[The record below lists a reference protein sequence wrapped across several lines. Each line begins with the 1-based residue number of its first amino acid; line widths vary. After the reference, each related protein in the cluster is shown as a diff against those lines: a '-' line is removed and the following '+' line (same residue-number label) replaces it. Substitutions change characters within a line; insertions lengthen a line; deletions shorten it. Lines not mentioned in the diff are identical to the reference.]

1 MDKET
6 VQTIAIGEDLADFA
20 ASIDRLRFIIRYA
33 TAPHCSKESVAEH
46 SYYVAAYVLKLARYY
61 DFDVEKALI
70 LALLHDYAEAYI
82 SDVPHPI
89 KKQNPALETA
99 LEEAE
104 SKVLTDH
111 LSPEFAQMIAEFNN
125 GTSPEGLVC
134 QLADVMSVVSYAKYE
149 MELGNSSYMKQVYEK
164 TRPRYVELINK
175 LEKYLSHPFE
185 SSSDFIKGQIDM
197 IFNTRIENK

>member
-1 MDKET
+1 MDREIVEKIVANERLGHYA
-6 VQTIAIGEDLADFA
+6 Q
-20 ASIDRLRFIIRYA
+20 SIDRLRFIIRYA
-33 TAPHCSKESVAEH
+33 TAPRSGKESVAEH
-46 SYYVAAYVLKLARYY
+46 SYYVAAYVLKLAQYY
-61 DFDVEKALI
+61 NFDVEKALI

-104 SKVLTDH
+104 SKVLSQH
-111 LSPEFAQMIAEFNN
+111 LSSEFAQMITEFNN
-125 GTSPEGLVC
+125 GTSPEGLIC

-164 TRPRYVELINK
+164 TRPRYEELVKK
-175 LEKYLSHPFE
+175 LKKYFLPGCERMSDIILGEIDSIF
-185 SSSDFIKGQIDM
+185 SS
-197 IFNTRIENK
+197 RYEND

>member
-1 MDKET
+1 MNKET
-6 VQTIAIGEDLADFA
+6 VQNIAIGENITAFA

-33 TAPHCSKESVAEH
+33 TAPHSSKESVAEH
-46 SYYVAAYVLKLARYY
+46 SYYVAAYVLKLAHYY

-89 KKQNPALETA
+89 KKQNPALEEA
-99 LEEAE
+99 LEAAE
-104 SKVLTDH
+104 KKVLIDH
-111 LSPEFAQMIAEFNN
+111 LSSDFADLIEEFNH
-125 GTSPEGLVC
+125 GTSPEGLIC

-149 MELGNSSYMKQVYEK
+149 MELGNSSYMRQVYEK
-164 TRPRYVELINK
+164 TQPRYIELIAK
-175 LEKYLSHPFE
+175 LDQYLVPAY
-185 SSSDFIKGQIDM
+185 KGTSGKIQAQIDQ